1 MITNANLLNVI
12 NSPVRK
18 IQAKVELYEGSTL
31 VNTYSYKDALISL
44 SIERAGEENK
54 FFGYGIC
61 QKLNFHLIQKQ
72 RLKHFFQ
79 LLN

>member
-44 SIERAGEENK
+44 SIERAGEEK
-54 FFGYGIC
+54 C
-61 QKLNFHLIQKQ
+61 
-72 RLKHFFQ
+72 
-79 LLN
+79 